1 MGIETQ
7 IFFFRIEKTLEFK
20 ETSLGL
26 LLHLPCDPHIHY
38 RMHVHIDMLQYIETL
53 HIDKVLMMMKA
64 DKLGWAGPGAGQEQ
78 TMSRP
83 GAGCI

>member
-38 RMHVHIDMLQYIETL
+38 RMHIHIDMLQYIEAL
-53 HIDKVLMMMKA
+53 RIDKVLMMMKA
-64 DKLGWAGPGAGQEQ
+64 AKLGSYFPTKGLK
-78 TMSRP
+78 MNKL
-83 GAGCI
+83 